1 MSPRAGLSTAAVVR
15 AALALIDEAGPD
27 ALSLTRLAERTGVA
41 TPSLYKHVNG
51 MPGLR
56 RELSLRLLHEFTTAM
71 RTATEGRT
79 GDDAVRAVCLAYRQ
93 HLLAHPNRLP
103 FMAPAPDASDPEVG
117 AAAAQ
122 AVQVAYDVLAAYGLT
137 GSAAVHATRCVRAAV
152 HGFVAL
158 EVAGGFGL
166 PEDVDRT
173 FDLLVNMIISGLP
186 TMAEA
191 ET

>member
-1 MSPRAGLSTAAVVR
+1 MSPRAGLSTSAVVR
-15 AALALIDEAGPD
+15 AALDLIDEAGPD

-56 RELSLRLLHEFTTAM
+56 RELSLRLLQEFTTAM
-71 RTATEGRT
+71 RTATAGRT
-79 GDDAVRAVCLAYRQ
+79 GDDAVRAICLAYRQ
-93 HLLAHPNRLP
+93 HLLAHPNRLS

-117 AAAAQ
+117 AAAGQ
-122 AVQVAYDVLAAYGLT
+122 AVQVAYDVLSAYGLT

-158 EVAGGFGL
+158 EIAGGFGL

-186 TMAEA
+186 TVA